1 MCRGSFWS
9 LYISLNRSLDVVFGT
24 HSKWSRTI
32 ASETERMRNM
42 SNFPFGFYACAHSN
56 ECWAVA
62 VFVLRNSLTTIQKN
76 MNCLLCLVY
85 CGCLKKVLTSCMR
98 TACCGVLWASS
109 YFYFNRFNAFVFVR
123 FISLSLSRA
132 LRSPRLLIWIFSV
145 ELFRVLFLLLLSTK
159 ESPHGTYVACVA
171 AHVRITRSQWMEP
184 ASQRWW
190 DLIKNSLS
198 HILIHLIE
206 N

>member
-123 FISLSLSRA
+123 FISLSLARA
-132 LRSPRLLIWIFSV
+132 P
-145 ELFRVLFLLLLSTK
+145 LSTSTDLNFPRWIVSCFVFAASEHK
-159 ESPHGTYVACVA
+159 RKSTRDVCRLCRGAC
-171 AHVRITRSQWMEP
+171 AHYALTMNG
-184 ASQRWW
+184 ASQPAVMR
-190 DLIKNSLS
+190 LN
-198 HILIHLIE
+198 
-206 N
+206 